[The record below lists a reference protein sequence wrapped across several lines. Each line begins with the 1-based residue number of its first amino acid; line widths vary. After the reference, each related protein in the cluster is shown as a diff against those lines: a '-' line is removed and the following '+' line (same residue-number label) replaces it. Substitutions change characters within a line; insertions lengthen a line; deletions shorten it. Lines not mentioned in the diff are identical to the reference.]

1 MRNACVVLALA
12 FGLAGGLRAQAAQPQ
27 VDVTGRAIVLR
38 TVRGAPQDVRGE
50 LLAVRRDS
58 AWVLGDAP
66 RRIVAV
72 RMVDVQWATV
82 RRRHRRHRLTPGA
95 GLRWG
100 LGVGA
105 VSGLGLT
112 LACSQVSEGCGVVL
126 LVSTLFGGAVGGIA
140 ASSFYIDDL
149 SSRWRFQ
156 PVTAEKLAPFARFPQ
171 GPPPGS
177 LDALARPAPGSRVVR
192 P

>member
-1 MRNACVVLALA
+1 MRDLGIALALA
-12 FGLAGGLRAQAAQPQ
+12 FGVAGGLRAQATQPQ

-38 TVRGAPQDVRGE
+38 MVRGAPQHVRGE
-50 LLAVRRDS
+50 LLAVRHDS
-58 AWVLGDAP
+58 AWVLADPP
-66 RRIVAV
+66 RFIVAV
-72 RMVDVQWATV
+72 RMVDVQGATV
-82 RRRHRRHRLTPGA
+82 RRRHGLTPDA
-95 GLRWG
+95 GLLWG

-112 LACSQVSEGCGVVL
+112 LACSQVSEGCGVVF

-140 ASSFYIDDL
+140 AISFYIDDL

-177 LDALARPAPGSRVVR
+177 LDALARPAPDSQVVR